1 MTKEESMS
9 KKINSAFDFVDYLIK
24 NPSEAKKIP
33 NGSHIRFID
42 GNVVAPTAPARAKP

>member
-24 NPSEAKKIP
+24 NPSEAEKIP
-33 NGSHIRFID
+33 GSHIRFID
-42 GNVVAPTAPARAKP
+42 DNVVAPTAPARAKP